1 MRRCTGTLATARRC
15 YEVVRSV
22 MASTADAAR
31 RAAAEEDDR
40 MAAVSRFMHAAAAA
54 QIAALCPLL
63 PTATPEL
70 STEKLR
76 LIDTGEA
83 LVVRAQDAGRMR
95 ADVTFAD
102 LLMALAQLTR
112 PFPGVAADRFTGR
125 NLQVYLDG
133 LAAPAPSALTG
144 PPPPVEDLRQ
154 TGNNLR
160 QNRNEN

>member
-1 MRRCTGTLATARRC
+1 
-15 YEVVRSV
+15 
-22 MASTADAAR
+22 
-31 RAAAEEDDR
+31 

-70 STEKLR
+70 STEKQR

-112 PFPGVAADRFTGR
+112 PFPGVAVDRFTGR

-133 LAAPAPSALTG
+133 LAAPAPSTLTG
-144 PPPPVEDLRQ
+144 PPPTVEDLRQ